1 MHTNTKNN
9 LNTLISDSTNL
20 TNNNINEY
28 KNRKLLYKIYNNLSL
43 AKIMRRRLSSIPYLN
58 ISNQSNNSESRG
70 SIPSGIAINLRKKR
84 RSSLQIPKNLKRDL
98 TVDETYEKI
107 ANLDFISLEKDTDIR
122 R

>member
-1 MHTNTKNN
+1 MSSTENINKENTTMHTNTKNN

-58 ISNQSNNSESRG
+58 ISNQDDNC
-70 SIPSGIAINLRKKR
+70 L
-84 RSSLQIPKNLKRDL
+84 SL
-98 TVDETYEKI
+98 
-107 ANLDFISLEKDTDIR
+107 S
-122 R
+122 